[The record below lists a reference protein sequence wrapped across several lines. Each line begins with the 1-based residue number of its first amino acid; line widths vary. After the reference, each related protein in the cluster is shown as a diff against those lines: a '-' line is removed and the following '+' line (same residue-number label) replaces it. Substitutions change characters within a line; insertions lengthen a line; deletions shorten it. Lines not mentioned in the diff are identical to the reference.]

1 MEREIIA
8 QEEFQRL
15 ISEGYLCGPASL
27 MALAKAYEMPLCY
40 ELRCQS
46 ELFTKGG
53 GVYDRCAFFQ
63 SAAVIIGLRFGRFV
77 PTVDRGRYRDAMQIL
92 SDTFIKNHKGYLCK
106 QLESCENNK
115 EITHKLLHTT
125 VEALEKI
132 GIQREKDDFRNN

>member
-1 MEREIIA
+1 MEREIIV
-8 QEEFQRL
+8 QEEFERL

-27 MALAKAYEMPLCY
+27 MALAKAYEIPLCN
-40 ELRCQS
+40 EVICQS

-63 SAAVIIGLRFGRFV
+63 SAAVMIGLCLGRTL
-77 PTVDRGRYRDAMQIL
+77 PTVDRRRYRDAMQIL
-92 SDTFIKNHKGYLCK
+92 SDTFIKNHNGYRCK
-106 QLESCENNK
+106 QLANCEKDK

-132 GIQREKDDFRNN
+132 GIKGKNDFRNN